1 MGNDLDFLEDQ
12 QQQQQLR
19 RNKPLSSPENATV
32 SSLSPP
38 APPFSRSHRS
48 SISSRGRRRGMY
60 YFITGVTL
68 LLAITYQAL
77 RSERISFDGLFTTSS
92 GGGSRSG
99 GGGFKTKSNGKS
111 GSRGG
116 KKNSKQ
122 KQPVPV
128 TSIVPSELL
137 YEDRSDG
144 AGGEGSDNEIDGEN
158 LYQLSDFINERGV
171 IPTYWSSHFDITNS
185 TTITTTS
192 DSSSIRNDF
201 KTTKQASKTANAY
214 QITNH
219 VNHNDILSWG
229 PCYPPL
235 QSISSKKTKRQ
246 RSSSASAS
254 VSSEIINWSNEIQKA
269 NELKPAYHYERNRIA
284 VEEDGIYNKCRPGF
298 IIIGAGKCGTSSL
311 YHYLTDGHPR
321 IIPAFSKQIHYFVV
335 SLVLLIESRR
345 HILSLSLRGNALLV
359 LCCTHSDA
367 YL

>member
-122 KQPVPV
+122 KQ
-128 TSIVPSELL
+128 
-137 YEDRSDG
+137 
-144 AGGEGSDNEIDGEN
+144 
-158 LYQLSDFINERGV
+158 
-171 IPTYWSSHFDITNS
+171 
-185 TTITTTS
+185 
-192 DSSSIRNDF
+192 
-201 KTTKQASKTANAY
+201 
-214 QITNH
+214 
-219 VNHNDILSWG
+219 SWMD
-229 PCYPPL
+229 P
-235 QSISSKKTKRQ
+235 
-246 RSSSASAS
+246 
-254 VSSEIINWSNEIQKA
+254 
-269 NELKPAYHYERNRIA
+269 
-284 VEEDGIYNKCRPGF
+284 
-298 IIIGAGKCGTSSL
+298 
-311 YHYLTDGHPR
+311 
-321 IIPAFSKQIHYFVV
+321 FS
-335 SLVLLIESRR
+335 
-345 HILSLSLRGNALLV
+345 
-359 LCCTHSDA
+359 
-367 YL
+367 